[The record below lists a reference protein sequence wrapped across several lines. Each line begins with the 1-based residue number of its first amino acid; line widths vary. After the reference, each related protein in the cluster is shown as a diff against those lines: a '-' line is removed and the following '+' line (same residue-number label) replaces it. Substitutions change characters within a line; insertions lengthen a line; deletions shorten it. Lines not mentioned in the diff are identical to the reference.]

1 MSTGRGGPV
10 GTRDARLEAALEEI
24 FAETP
29 GPPAPEFDVEDLLRR
44 AKGSLG
50 LPDPDPALVGL
61 PSVGLVRRRSVF
73 TIVGSLILVVLMITG
88 ALAWQRAE
96 AFSDDAA
103 RQQAIALATR
113 PVHAPFTRT
122 EVERLAAAVTPGIV
136 DVETELGLSYGGAGT
151 GIVLSPGGEVLTNNH
166 VINGAHSVEVVTKS
180 DGRRYA
186 ASVVGY
192 DRNHDVALLQ
202 IRDPGPLTP
211 AAVGDSSTVR
221 VGDPILGLGNAG
233 GAGGRPARAP
243 GTIAE
248 LGAWI
253 STSDELTGSTERLRG
268 LIRVLADIRPGDS
281 GGPLVNEV
289 GQVIAVNTAASVN
302 YTTNVPNGIGYA
314 IPINDALG
322 IVAAIRA
329 GQSTDEVHVGPT
341 AILGVTVSGPELYP
355 DGRIAPWAKPGAVV
369 TGINSDSPA
378 EGTGLRRGDT
388 IVAFGGT
395 TIDTPTR
402 LTAVTGMH
410 RPGDRLNLD
419 WIDAGGQAHT
429 AQVTLTGGPPA

>member
-1 MSTGRGGPV
+1 VSTGRGGPV

-122 EVERLAAAVTPGIV
+122 EVEKLAAAVTPGIV

>member
-1 MSTGRGGPV
+1 VSTGRPGSV
-10 GTRDARLEAALEEI
+10 ESRDARLEVALEEI
-24 FAETP
+24 FADASVP
-29 GPPAPEFDVEDLLRR
+29 AAPELDVEDLLRR
-44 AKGSLG
+44 AKDAVG

-61 PSVGLVRRRSVF
+61 PSSVLARRRGAF
-73 TIVGSLILVVLMITG
+73 TAVGSLLLVLLLITG

-103 RQQAIALATR
+103 RQQAIALANR
-113 PVHAPFTRT
+113 PVRGPFTRT
-122 EVERLAAAVTPGIV
+122 EVERLAAGITPGLV

-151 GIVLSPGGEVLTNNH
+151 GIVLSDSGEVLTNNH
-166 VINGAHSVEVVTKS
+166 VINGAHSVDVVTKS
-180 DGRRYA
+180 DGRRYS
-186 ASVVGY
+186 ASVIGY

-202 IRDPGPLTP
+202 IHNPGRLIP
-211 AAVGDSSTVR
+211 AAIGDSATVR
-221 VGDPILGLGNAG
+221 IGDPVLGVGNAG

-281 GGPLVNEV
+281 GGPLVDEA
-289 GQVIAVNTAASVN
+289 GKVIAVNTAASVN
-302 YTTNVPNGIGYA
+302 YTTNVANGIGYA
-314 IPINDALG
+314 IPINDAMD
-322 IVAAIRA
+322 IVQTIRA
-329 GQSTDEVHVGPT
+329 GRSTDEVHIGPT

-369 TGINSDSPA
+369 TDVSSDSPA

-395 TIDTPTR
+395 TIDTPAR

-410 RPGDRLNLD
+410 RPGDRVNLD
-419 WIDAGGQAHT
+419 WTDASGQAHT
-429 AQVTLTGGPPA
+429 AEVTLSGGPPA

>member
-1 MSTGRGGPV
+1 MNTGWGGAV
-10 GTRDARLEAALEEI
+10 GTEDDRLDAALGEI

-29 GPPAPEFDVEDLLRR
+29 EAPNPEFDVEVLLQR

-50 LPDPDPALVGL
+50 LSDPDPALIGL
-61 PSVGLVRRRSVF
+61 PTAGLVRRRSIF
-73 TIVGSLILVVLMITG
+73 TVIGSLLLFVLLITG
-88 ALAWQRAE
+88 ALAWQRTE

-113 PVHAPFTRT
+113 PVHAPFTRP
-122 EVERLAAAVTPGIV
+122 EVERLATAITPGIV

-151 GIVLSPGGEVLTNNH
+151 GIVLSPGGEILTNNH

-202 IRDPGPLTP
+202 IHNPGSLTP

-221 VGDPILGLGNAG
+221 VGDPILGVGNAG

-281 GGPLVNEV
+281 GGPLVNEA
-289 GQVIAVNTAASVN
+289 GQVVAVNTAASVN
-302 YTTNVPNGIGYA
+302 YTTNVPDGIGYA
-314 IPINDALG
+314 IPINDAMG
-322 IVAAIRA
+322 IVATIRA
-329 GQSTDEVHVGPT
+329 GRSTEEVHIGPT

-369 TGINSDSPA
+369 TGIASDSPA

-419 WIDAGGQAHT
+419 WIDAAGLAHT
-429 AQVTLTGGPPA
+429 AQITLSDGPPA